1 MLPDAE
7 EPGDA
12 SGEGFFQPLHV
23 GLRFLQQARAEHR
36 SWASTCH
43 AGFRPVCWLG
53 AGQASQVST
62 SFVDGALP
70 KWCQGCIH
78 AGSTGFVSGGLMQR
92 VVRDRALE
100 LCGPFL
106 DPKLFAK
113 YWDVLPHVSRVG
125 QLWLTPLTQ
134 AIAGKLVL

>member
-43 AGFRPVCWLG
+43 AGFRPVCLLG

-70 KWCQGCIH
+70 KGCQGCIH
-78 AGSTGFVSGGLMQR
+78 AGCTGFVSGGLMQR

-100 LCGPFL
+100 LCRPEALREILGRLAPR
-106 DPKLFAK
+106 
-113 YWDVLPHVSRVG
+113 LPRRPALANTSNPGHCREACS
-125 QLWLTPLTQ
+125 
-134 AIAGKLVL
+134 IA